1 MSDVPHKIG
10 EVSSATPTSDKAE
23 LVVSAAATELV
34 QAMASSA
41 RDKGGTCRQ
50 KKNRKFASRTLK
62 KGQAS
67 KGQAVLKKGSSHTSL
82 HTSKTQRKSFS
93 KGGNEYVNDTA
104 AATHAACGVAGQLDR
119 ISEH

>member
-1 MSDVPHKIG
+1 MSGVPQKVG
-10 EVSSATPTSDKAE
+10 EVSTRTSDKAE
-23 LVVSAAATELV
+23 LVASVAATELV

-50 KKNRKFASRTLK
+50 KKNRNFASRTLK

-67 KGQAVLKKGSSHTSL
+67 KGQAVLKKGSSRT
-82 HTSKTQRKSFS
+82 TPQMSKTRRKSFS

-104 AATHAACGVAGQLDR
+104 AATHTACGVAGQLNA
-119 ISEH
+119 ISER